1 MVVSVS
7 GDWYPGR
14 LTQAKA
20 TFQDKDGPIGLLL
33 GRAGQTYGRLPQP
46 TGRTDCQQS
55 AQAQPAHPSQDE
67 DDHPTGQQL
76 GRDKHWH
83 GRLPMAI
90 DPCQELTVGPGAVG
104 IPHLLGEVDP
114 RPLREASTR
123 TLMRNPEKSGWQRSQ
138 VTFKI

>member
-1 MVVSVS
+1 MTVDMSKFQESGIGTLS

-33 GRAGQTYGRLPQP
+33 GRAGQTYGWLPQA
-46 TGRTDCQQS
+46 TSRTDCQQS
-55 AQAQPAHPSQDE
+55 AQAQPAHPSQDK

-76 GRDKHWH
+76 GRDKRWH

-90 DPCQELTVGPGAVG
+90 DPAM
-104 IPHLLGEVDP
+104 
-114 RPLREASTR
+114 S
-123 TLMRNPEKSGWQRSQ
+123 
-138 VTFKI
+138 